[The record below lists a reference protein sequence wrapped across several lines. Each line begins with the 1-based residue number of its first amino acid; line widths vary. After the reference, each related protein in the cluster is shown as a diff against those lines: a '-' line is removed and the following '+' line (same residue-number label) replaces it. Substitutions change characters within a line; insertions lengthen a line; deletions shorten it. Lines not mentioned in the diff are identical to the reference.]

1 MPHKKS
7 IGKAVA
13 VPASVPTHLEYH
25 YRGTHPFL
33 VFWLGLIT
41 GALIVSLGFGYLFY
55 QSQTIQK
62 TIEEN
67 VK

>member
-7 IGKAVA
+7 STPV
-13 VPASVPTHLEYH
+13 ASVATHLEYH

-41 GALIVSLGFGYLFY
+41 GALLVTITFAYLFY

-62 TIEEN
+62 TISEN
-67 VK
+67 IN

>member
-1 MPHKKS
+1 MPQKKS
-7 IGKAVA
+7 TEKAAA
-13 VPASVPTHLEYH
+13 VPTATHTEFH

-67 VK
+67 VR